1 MGMGTSR
8 CRYRSG
14 AVRHPGGLRSP
25 LLDAFHGRDMRV
37 IPPKREQWVP
47 LVEVLTYIGLG
58 VAVGWLVLIMVLIF
72 IYM

>member
-1 MGMGTSR
+1 
-8 CRYRSG
+8 
-14 AVRHPGGLRSP
+14 
-25 LLDAFHGRDMRV
+25 MRV